1 MQDLNKIFYI
11 NVSMQLIFIAIIIGA
26 LAALLGSLLGVG
38 GGIIMVPAFKGFLGL
53 SMKQAIATSLAVM
66 IVTASVAS
74 FRYAQEGLVNWKIA
88 GFAAIA
94 AVVAALLGSELMKSL
109 SSDFLRVAF
118 GIFLIAVGVYM
129 LFFQKAVS
137 G

>member
-1 MQDLNKIFYI
+1 
-11 NVSMQLIFIAIIIGA
+11 MQLIFIAIIIGA

-53 SMKQAIATSLAVM
+53 TMKQAIATSLAVM